1 MVSMRSVQIEISSAG
16 LRRPKDAISSGTD
29 GAIVPQCGQN
39 GCFGGNSV
47 PQFGQIIGRACS
59 LEIEVDDD
67 ETEISQPAHLKQE
80 NTEALA

>member
-1 MVSMRSVQIEISSAG
+1 
-16 LRRPKDAISSGTD
+16 
-29 GAIVPQCGQN
+29 
-39 GCFGGNSV
+39 V

-67 ETEISQPAHLKQE
+67 ETEISQPARFKQE